1 MNIVYD
7 FVYGFC
13 KNNLFLKILIFFLD
27 EKNMCILY
35 EG

>member
-7 FVYGFC
+7 FVCGFC
-13 KNNLFLKILIFFLD
+13 KNNLFLKIFFFLD
-27 EKNMCILY
+27 ERNMCILY

>member
-7 FVYGFC
+7 FVCGFC
-13 KNNLFLKILIFFLD
+13 KNNLFLKIFFLD
-27 EKNMCILY
+27 ERNMCILY